1 MNDTAAPDSTVPT
14 TAGAPD
20 SSASTSETTAPETGT
35 GQGGS
40 NAASTPARPF
50 ATSLPSNL
58 RVLFHLPPQRKGYTG
73 KINNSFLYSD
83 KFGRIDKYGRHFW
96 DNPGMHVFEGRLL
109 TMEEFLQPRVQRY
122 LLEDHWTTPVQVRL
136 VTVEDGTVAVSVAE
150 SKPAEGMP
158 SKDDVRAMLTEM
170 DRLRAAVQ
178 AANTRID
185 ELEVENTTFRNA
197 IDQIEKGAAGN
208 TEETTGSPDESPKV
222 DASDIITGSD
232 EESYAPQIAPAGNP
246 VPPPDAPPPAA
257 TTGSPSER
265 RGPGRPRGSASK
277 N

>member
-1 MNDTAAPDSTVPT
+1 MNDTAASDSTAPT

-20 SSASTSETTAPETGT
+20 SSASTPETTAPATAA

-40 NAASTPARPF
+40 NAASTPGRPF

-73 KINNSFLYSD
+73 RINNSFLYSD

-136 VTVEDGTVAVSVAE
+136 VTVDDGTVAVSVAE

-170 DRLRAAVQ
+170 DRLRAAVA

-197 IDQIEKGAAGN
+197 IDQIEKGAAGQA
-208 TEETTGSPDESPKV
+208 EETTGSPPASPDESPQ
-222 DASDIITGSD
+222 D
-232 EESYAPQIAPAGNP
+232 APA
-246 VPPPDAPPPAA
+246 PDAPPSAS
-257 TTGSPSER
+257 TTGSTPER